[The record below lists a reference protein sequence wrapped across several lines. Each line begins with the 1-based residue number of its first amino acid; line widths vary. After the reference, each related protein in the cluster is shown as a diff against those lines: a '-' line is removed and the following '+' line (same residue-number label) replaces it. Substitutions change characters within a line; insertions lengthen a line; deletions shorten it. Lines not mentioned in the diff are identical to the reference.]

1 VRATRVRRF
10 CWNRLSCQRVVEPL
24 ERRDIFLIRLC
35 SDGAAYEAIPKRRLR
50 IDIPELKLALERD
63 SDCEV
68 TLSSSQF
75 LVVKRK
81 DTVEVTFVEDGRMI
95 IRNVSDEGAAR
106 RIAEGILPARAVLD
120 R

>member
-1 VRATRVRRF
+1 VD
-10 CWNRLSCQRVVEPL
+10 LL
-24 ERRDIFLIRLC
+24 ERRDVFLIRLC
-35 SDGAAYEAIPKRRLR
+35 SDGAAYEAIPKRRFKINIR
-50 IDIPELKLALERD
+50 ELKLALERD

-81 DTVEVTFVEDGRMI
+81 DTVEVTFVNDGRMI
-95 IRNVSDEGAAR
+95 IRNVSDEDAAR
-106 RIAEGILPARAVLD
+106 RIAERMLPAQAVLD